1 MVLKTKNSDHHL
13 ALIELLHENMTPKIN
28 DSYYSSPIT
37 TPNNTP
43 TKKQVA
49 KQCQPGKC
57 QSNFGDCHS
66 PTGKSQENQP
76 QKIKSPKSYSPHN
89 AHSTFQQH
97 QQSPSV
103 KQQTQRNSPSRI
115 SPTAKVS
122 PTMFLNGGAGAYA
135 GAKFSEPPEPYTLP
149 KPPTH
154 WMDSSKISIGAGC
167 GQQAAIIPL
176 FWGGKCCTEIS
187 DQIKILLNV
196 TA

>member
-1 MVLKTKNSDHHL
+1 
-13 ALIELLHENMTPKIN
+13 MTPKIN
-28 DSYYSSPIT
+28 SNCYSSSLT

-49 KQCQPGKC
+49 KQCQSGKC
-57 QSNFGDCHS
+57 QLNFGDRHS
-66 PTGKSQENQP
+66 PTGRSQENQP
-76 QKIKSPKSYSPHN
+76 QRIKSPKSYSPHN
-89 AHSTFQQH
+89 AHLTFQQH

-103 KQQTQRNSPSRI
+103 KQQSQRNSPSRI
-115 SPTAKVS
+115 SPTAKGS
-122 PTMFLNGGAGAYA
+122 PTMFINGGAGAYA

-154 WMDSSKISIGAGC
+154 WMDSSYFSIEAGY
-167 GQQAAIIPL
+167 GDFEIATNNMPS

-196 TA
+196 KAWWTWTYWTKLQTNYHYS